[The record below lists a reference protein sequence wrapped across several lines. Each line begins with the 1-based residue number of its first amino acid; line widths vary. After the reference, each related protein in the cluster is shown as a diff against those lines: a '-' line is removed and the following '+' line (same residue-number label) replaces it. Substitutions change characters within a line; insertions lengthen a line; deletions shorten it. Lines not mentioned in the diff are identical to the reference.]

1 MKQLL
6 EQAAR
11 AAREGRQK
19 ETAQAAEA
27 LKKLPRTEDGC
38 FDLNGTGVGFWQ
50 AIGLVYPVYAA
61 FETVCNKK
69 EGYQDILFQIRILD
83 QKLNL
88 DYTFEHAACYLNM
101 LIHTIDQISPEIY
114 ESYRELVDLFRTG
127 VKRAVGEYAP
137 GGELTGQDQNAAK
150 LFREALEIAC
160 AGDVLLTEKYQML
173 F

>member
-11 AAREGRQK
+11 AVREGRQE

-27 LKKLPRTEDGC
+27 LKKLPRTEEGC
-38 FDLNGTGVGFWQ
+38 FDLSTTGVGFWQ
-50 AIGLVYPVYAA
+50 AMGLVYPVYAA
-61 FETVCNKK
+61 FETACNKK

-83 QKLNL
+83 KKLNQ
-88 DYTFEHAACYLNM
+88 DYTFEHATYYLNM
-101 LIHTIDQISPEIY
+101 LIHTIDQMSLEIY
-114 ESYRELVDLFRTG
+114 ESYRELVDLFRAG
-127 VKRAVGEYAP
+127 VKRAVAEYAP
-137 GGELTGQDQNAAK
+137 EGKLAGQDQNAAK
-150 LFREALEIAC
+150 LFRETLGSAC